1 MLEVKNLGFNVKNDR
16 DGQQLEIIDDISFT
30 LDDGKFLVITGPN
43 GGGKS
48 TLARLIMGIEKP
60 VHGQIVYHGRD
71 ITELSITERANLGI
85 GYAFQQPPRF
95 KGLTVRR
102 LLSLAHGSELPED
115 ECCSYL
121 TSVGLCSM
129 DYLNREVDSSLSG
142 GEVKRIEIATL
153 MARKLGLAIY
163 DEPEAGIDLWSFSM
177 LVKSF
182 KALSSARNES
192 VMIISHQERIMQLA
206 DEIIVIAD
214 GKIRSQGT
222 KDEILPTLMGEFD
235 RKCDLRGN
243 EKEDGE
249 NA

>member
-1 MLEVKNLGFNVKNDR
+1 MLEVKKLGFNVKNDR

-60 VHGQIVYHGRD
+60 VHGQIVYNGRD

-102 LLSLAHGSELPED
+102 LLSLAHGSDLPED

>member
-1 MLEVKNLGFNVKNDR
+1 MLELKHISFNVNGEGGDR
-16 DGQQLEIIDDISFT
+16 VEILDDVSFT
-30 LDDGKFLVITGPN
+30 VKDGEFLVITGPN

-48 TLARLIMGIEKP
+48 TLARLIMGIEQP
-60 VHGQIVYHGRD
+60 TAGQILYNGED
-71 ITELSITERANLGI
+71 ITGLSITERAKKGV
-85 GYAFQQPPRF
+85 GYAFQHPPRF

-121 TSVGLCSM
+121 TRVGLCSM

-153 MARKLGLAIY
+153 MARQLGLAIY

-182 KALSSARNES
+182 KTLTQEANES
-192 VMIISHQERIMQLA
+192 VIIISHQERIMKLA
-206 DEIIVIAD
+206 DEILVIAD
-214 GKIRSQGT
+214 GKIRSQGPR
-222 KDEILPTLMGEFD
+222 DEILPGLLGEFD
-235 RKCDLRGN
+235 RKCDLRG
-243 EKEDGE
+243 EKEE
-249 NA
+249 KTHA

>member
-16 DGQQLEIIDDISFT
+16 DGRQLEIIDDISFT

-60 VHGQIVYHGRD
+60 VHGQIVYNGRD

>member
-1 MLEVKNLGFNVKNDR
+1 MLELKHISFNVNGENGDR
-16 DGQQLEIIDDISFT
+16 VEILDDVSFTVKDGQ
-30 LDDGKFLVITGPN
+30 FLVITDPN

-48 TLARLIMGIEKP
+48 TLARLIMGIEQP
-60 VHGQIVYHGRD
+60 TAGQILYNGED
-71 ITELSITERANLGI
+71 ITGLSITERAKKGV
-85 GYAFQQPPRF
+85 GYAFQHPPRF

-121 TSVGLCSM
+121 TRVGLCSM

-153 MARKLGLAIY
+153 MARQLGLAIY

-182 KALSSARNES
+182 KTLTQEANES
-192 VMIISHQERIMQLA
+192 VVIISHQERIMKLA
-206 DEIIVIAD
+206 DEILVIAD
-214 GKIRSQGT
+214 GKIRSQGPR
-222 KDEILPTLMGEFD
+222 DEILPGLLGEFD
-235 RKCDLRGN
+235 RKCDLRG
-243 EKEDGE
+243 EKEE
-249 NA
+249 KTHA